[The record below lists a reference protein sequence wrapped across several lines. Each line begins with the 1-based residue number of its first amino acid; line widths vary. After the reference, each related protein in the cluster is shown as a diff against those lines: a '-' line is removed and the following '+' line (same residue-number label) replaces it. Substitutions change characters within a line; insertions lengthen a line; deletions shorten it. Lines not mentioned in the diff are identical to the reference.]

1 MSARGQPDN
10 FTAHFEYVNRTKTGT
25 AVVVVEDIKLGR
37 QVSTLHLTLWQGDE
51 ILSQAPWVDRSRSR
65 RAVLGYLNQ
74 INFSKFNG
82 ITVPTGFEST
92 TLETLPPTPD
102 FEALASTGQ
111 DANWL
116 EDHLPEASWQ
126 RLASMTQWRMFLPK
140 ETPSLPGIADMW
152 VCLANGENITQDT
165 LPFAVD
171 SYPNNV
177 HISLAS
183 PEVRELMIEAAKA
196 DELAKKN
203 EGSKGSSN
211 KPSGSANGGGMWF
224 PTVVLNLEIKKA
236 LPEGGVKWLAMRFT
250 AKQIANGKFDLD
262 VIVRDD
268 EGEVVA
274 LSTHVIMVLS
284 MARNTAGRAKPKA
297 AL

>member
-1 MSARGQPDN
+1 M
-10 FTAHFEYVNRTKTGT
+10 
-25 AVVVVEDIKLGR
+25 
-37 QVSTLHLTLWQGDE
+37 
-51 ILSQAPWVDRSRSR
+51 
-65 RAVLGYLNQ
+65 LGYLNQ

-126 RLASMTQWRMFLPK
+126 RLASMTQWRMVLPK